1 MHLVKDTR
9 VHTKAL
15 RGELKKAQKHIK
27 LKEKEKEEL
36 KSHLSVA
43 ENSLGEAAEQ
53 KRVALQLAAEEKERH
68 LMSSEDALVSATKA
82 RQDWET
88 RISNIRK
95 ESKKMMD
102 EVKEELRDSFIEF
115 TVASRRKK

>member
-1 MHLVKDTR
+1 
-9 VHTKAL
+9 
-15 RGELKKAQKHIK
+15 
-27 LKEKEKEEL
+27 
-36 KSHLSVA
+36 
-43 ENSLGEAAEQ
+43 
-53 KRVALQLAAEEKERH
+53 
-68 LMSSEDALVSATKA
+68 MSSEDALVSATKA

-115 TVASRRKK
+115 TVANRRKK